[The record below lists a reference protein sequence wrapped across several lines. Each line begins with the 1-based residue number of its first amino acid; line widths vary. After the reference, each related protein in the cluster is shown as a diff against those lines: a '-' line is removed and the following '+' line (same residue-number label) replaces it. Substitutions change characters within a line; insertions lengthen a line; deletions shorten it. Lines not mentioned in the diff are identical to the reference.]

1 MSYNDNEWHL
11 VEFSREG
18 VEGKMVIDG
27 GDLSGR
33 IPHKSPALDLHIP
46 FYLGGIQPDDY
57 NLVLPNLVSVFF
69 LIVVA
74 TYYFKSFQNTTTQFN
89 GCIKNFNMN
98 NKPLENPKQFGVIPC
113 SENVEVMI

>member
-1 MSYNDNEWHL
+1 MIFTFKGEYPAPLILKSQMSYNDNEWHL

-69 LIVVA
+69 
-74 TYYFKSFQNTTTQFN
+74 
-89 GCIKNFNMN
+89 
-98 NKPLENPKQFGVIPC
+98 
-113 SENVEVMI
+113 